1 MTTTTT
7 TKIDKIKFLIKY
19 ELKIAT
25 DFLTDERDRLSRELT
40 NINRTI
46 AQSEDALMKKDEQI
60 RDLSNSI
67 HQNKSKQN
75 KRYFQNETSQHY
87 KEN

>member
-1 MTTTTT
+1 MFI
-7 TKIDKIKFLIKY
+7 IDKIKFLIKY

-75 KRYFQNETSQHY
+75 KRYF
-87 KEN
+87 

>member
-1 MTTTTT
+1 MTTKEDMFTV
-7 TKIDKIKFLIKY
+7 DKIKFLIKY

-40 NINRTI
+40 SINRTI

-60 RDLSNSI
+60 RDLSNSVY
-67 HQNKSKQN
+67 QNKTN
-75 KRYFQNETSQHY
+75 KRYF
-87 KEN
+87 